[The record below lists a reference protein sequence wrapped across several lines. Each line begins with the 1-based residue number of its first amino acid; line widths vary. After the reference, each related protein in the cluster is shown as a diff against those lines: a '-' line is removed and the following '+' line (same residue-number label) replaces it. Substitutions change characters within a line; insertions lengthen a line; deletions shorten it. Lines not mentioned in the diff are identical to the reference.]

1 MTLSWGA
8 TMRLWRMCTTPRTG
22 ESEAWSEVEADI
34 SLEVPHVRRPLVVS
48 GDTSEPVK
56 GTGTDMT
63 RKSIQ
68 ETERRNYTR
77 YTWEC
82 VSALLLTF
90 PPVAKA
96 ARQRRHA
103 HIDQSNLHRLRS
115 DPSHCIVFIHS
126 HRHSP
131 P

>member
-1 MTLSWGA
+1 MTVHVLCCHGEAMADAHNSAGSPK
-8 TMRLWRMCTTPRTG
+8 WRP
-22 ESEAWSEVEADI
+22 DI

-82 VSALLLTF
+82 VSALLLTHRTLC
-90 PPVAKA
+90 PPRGGGVCVLPSVYPYKRRERARA
-96 ARQRRHA
+96 ARPLRR
-103 HIDQSNLHRLRS
+103 S
-115 DPSHCIVFIHS
+115 
-126 HRHSP
+126 
-131 P
+131 

>member
-1 MTLSWGA
+1 MTVHVHCHDEAVVDVHNSAGSPK
-8 TMRLWRMCTTPRTG
+8 WRP
-22 ESEAWSEVEADI
+22 DI

-96 ARQRRHA
+96 ARQHRHA

-126 HRHSP
+126 HRHP
-131 P
+131 PP

>member
-1 MTLSWGA
+1 MHVHCHDEAVVDVHNSAGSPK
-8 TMRLWRMCTTPRTG
+8 WRP
-22 ESEAWSEVEADI
+22 DI

-48 GDTSEPVK
+48 GDSSEPVK

-82 VSALLLTF
+82 VSALLLTERTSETR
-90 PPVAKA
+90 VKV
-96 ARQRRHA
+96 RGCV
-103 HIDQSNLHRLRS
+103 RLNYGQLFRF
-115 DPSHCIVFIHS
+115 SHPLCDMW
-126 HRHSP
+126 
-131 P
+131 

>member
-1 MTLSWGA
+1 MTVHVHCHDEAVADVHNSAGSPK
-8 TMRLWRMCTTPRTG
+8 WRP
-22 ESEAWSEVEADI
+22 DI

-68 ETERRNYTR
+68 ETERRSYTR

>member
-1 MTLSWGA
+1 MSIA

-82 VSALLLTF
+82 VSALLLTDRED
-90 PPVAKA
+90 VRVKVRGCVSEA
-96 ARQRRHA
+96 ARPASRTDGAGRQ
-103 HIDQSNLHRLRS
+103 
-115 DPSHCIVFIHS
+115 
-126 HRHSP
+126 
-131 P
+131 